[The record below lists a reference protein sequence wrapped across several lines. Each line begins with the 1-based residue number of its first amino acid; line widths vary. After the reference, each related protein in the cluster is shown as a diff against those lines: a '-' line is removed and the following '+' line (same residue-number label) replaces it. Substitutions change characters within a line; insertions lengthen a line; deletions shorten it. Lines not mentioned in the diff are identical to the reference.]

1 MGGVQAKAIEEY
13 DKISSSKS
21 KSKSSKLRL
30 VPYDGSVPSSS
41 DSSETKRRIEDNKNK
56 LHSLR
61 NPSKHSKRPLKNPRG
76 PPPKSIGPPPPS
88 NHPKGPP
95 PKSIGP
101 PKHRRGPPPKSR
113 PISHVNQNAKTWM
126 CDDLKTCLYYYPRTC
141 KIISKKFP
149 GHKIED
155 LVNLSIKDNILSMD
169 FLKKYSI
176 PNNKSELKVITK
188 KIDDNLFR
196 SINTIYLSD
205 SDEKGEKKKK
215 KHKKHKKHK
224 KTIRR

>member
-76 PPPKSIGPPPPS
+76 RPPKSIGPPPPS

-95 PKSIGP
+95 PKHH
-101 PKHRRGPPPKSR
+101 K

-141 KIISKKFP
+141 RIISKKFP

-196 SINTIYLSD
+196 SINTIYFSD
-205 SDEKGEKKKK
+205 SDEKGKKKRK
-215 KHKKHKKHK
+215 KYKKHK
-224 KTIRR
+224 KTIKR

>member
-76 PPPKSIGPPPPS
+76 PPPKSIGPP
-88 NHPKGPP
+88 
-95 PKSIGP
+95 
-101 PKHRRGPPPKSR
+101 KHRRGPPPKSR
-113 PISHVNQNAKTWM
+113 HISHVNQNAKIWM

-141 KIISKKFP
+141 KIISKKYP

>member
-13 DKISSSKS
+13 DKISSSN
-21 KSKSSKLRL
+21 LRL
-30 VPYDGSVPSSS
+30 VPYDGPVPSSS
-41 DSSETKRRIEDNKNK
+41 DSSETKRRIEYDKNI

-61 NPSKHSKRPLKNPRG
+61 NPPKHTKR
-76 PPPKSIGPPPPS
+76 PS

-141 KIISKKFP
+141 RIISKKFP